1 MPADRVLTPEDLP
14 ALTRF
19 LVRHPDTTLILH
31 GNGHTAG
38 LVDEGRPYQGAWA
51 AACDGCEVVGVA
63 AGTSGTGISSSSTRR
78 SSRQ

>member
-1 MPADRVLTPEDLP
+1 MPAVRLLTPEDLP

-31 GNGHTAG
+31 RNGHMAG

-63 AGTSGTGISSSSTRR
+63 AQFCGTGISSSSARR